1 MSGDCLKHKEKL
13 RQSIEE
19 KEELLKDPSFRM
31 KQYFGLV
38 FYLVVF
44 VILIPYILFK
54 NKKESLME
62 LYCPNTDLIA
72 LVLANNGGPFN
83 SDIFRFLYS
92 DSHTFFGYSSAQ
104 IINYS
109 ALLAVTFIIAHR
121 THKTKS
127 LIKGWSPAFFML
139 IITYLFPAVPLNN
152 FLIYLEE
159 KLEDHE
165 IGCHYLWFIESFL
178 GLIIVTIII
187 LFEKFMIDNFHGY
200 VEELLKKMLIFLK

>member
-1 MSGDCLKHKEKL
+1 MSNTCLKHKDKL

-19 KEELLKDPSFRM
+19 KEELLKDTTFKI
-31 KQYFGLV
+31 KQYLGLT
-38 FYLVVF
+38 FYIVVF
-44 VILIPYILFK
+44 TILIPYILFK
-54 NKKESLME
+54 NKKESIME

-92 DSHTFFGYSSAQ
+92 DSQTFFGYSSAQ
-104 IINYS
+104 VINYT

-139 IITYLFPAVPLNN
+139 IITYLFPALPLNN
-152 FLIYLEE
+152 LLIFVEEQLETH
-159 KLEDHE
+159 D
-165 IGCHYLWFIESFL
+165 INCHYLWFIETFI
-178 GLIIVTIII
+178 GLSVVTIII
-187 LFEKFMIDNFHGY
+187 LFEKYMIDNYHGY
-200 VEELLKKMLIFLK
+200 VEDFLKKIFIFLK